1 MARNLTPQ
9 EQIWSIAKS
18 RGVEFLCHFT
28 QAANLA
34 NIVEHGLRCRRELID
49 TDYLAHVSDLHRLDD
64 NDNAISVSVSMWNG
78 GMLDIKRYKNP
89 GAEWVVLVLNA
100 EILWTHQCLFCWQSA
115 ATKSI
120 KEHRGYRGGP
130 WAFDKMFGG
139 TEADRSGLADNQPT
153 DNDAEVQV
161 LEAISPA
168 YILGAVVDR
177 FEMVEPVQL
186 ILNNLPEGPRA
197 VQVDP
202 F

>member
-1 MARNLTPQ
+1 MMKKPSPRD
-9 EQIWSIAKS
+9 EIRSIAQG
-18 RGVEFLCHFT
+18 RGVNFLCHFT

-34 NIVEHGLRCRRELID
+34 NIVEHGLRSRRELID
-49 TDYLAHVSDLHRLDD
+49 TDYLAYVSDCYRLDD
-64 NDNAISVSVSMWNG
+64 NDNAISVSVSTWNG

-89 GAEWVVLVLNA
+89 GAEWVVLVLDA

-115 ATKSI
+115 ATNEI
-120 KEHRGYRGGP
+120 KGHRGYRGGP

-139 TEADRSGLADNQPT
+139 TEADRSRLPDNQPT
-153 DNDAEVQV
+153 DSDAEVQV

-186 ILNNLPEGPRA
+186 ILDNLPEGPRA
-197 VQVDP
+197 VQVEP